1 MNITE
6 IWRKLVLDDAI
17 IVSSEDLEEL
27 AISAGHRPVRAIN
40 YLKSHGYIDGV
51 LKGTYY
57 VRSPRE
63 VELGYT
69 SRPSLEIVAMALE
82 TLGVERWYFGLETA
96 LKLNGLTHEYFDVT
110 YVITDSIR
118 TTRTVSALD
127 LRLRCIR
134 WKPALLSFGIQEKG
148 ALRFSDPERTLLD
161 LAYRASY
168 SGADPVET
176 WRQAEEYNVELDSVK
191 LRKYLRSYPKRL
203 QKVIVWEI

>member
-6 IWRKLVLDDAI
+6 IWRKLVLDGPV
-17 IVSSEDLEEL
+17 IVSSEDLEDM
-27 AISAGHRPVRAIN
+27 ATAAGHRPVRAIN

-69 SRPSLEIVAMALE
+69 SRPSLDIVAMALE
-82 TLGVERWYFGLETA
+82 VLGVERWYFGLETA
-96 LKLNGLTHEYFDVT
+96 LKLNAITHEYYDVT

-127 LRLRCIR
+127 LKLRCIR
-134 WKPALLSFGIQEKG
+134 WRPALLSFGVRRTG
-148 ALRFSDPERTLLD
+148 NLRFSDPEKTLLD
-161 LAYRASY
+161 MAYRASY
-168 SGADPVET
+168 KGADPLES
-176 WRQAEEYNVELDSVK
+176 WRQAEGMNVQLDATK
-191 LRKYLRSYPKRL
+191 LRRYLKSYPKRL
-203 QKVIVWEI
+203 RKVIVWEI